1 LVSKAKFTPFR
12 ESKLT
17 HFLQDSLGGDAKML
31 MFVCSSPCD
40 ADGQESKCS
49 LEFATRV
56 GTVELG
62 TAKRRGDGGAGA
74 VLKEMQSML
83 QSTKEEACKAGG
95 EKEKLEEELARVLA
109 EVACMKEK
117 ALQAE
122 GLVKQKEQ
130 QLQDKEKKLA
140 AHHRENKQLL
150 ATINRLQQ
158 QQQQQQQ
165 HGTTSV
171 GGGGEEHSWQGMA
184 QDNDSRAG
192 PVLDLGRRQSH
203 VHCAALL
210 TCRAS
215 CASSSLPVEPVAQ
228 NDHLS
233 DEEEAQDNVDLE
245 DNLNTYLLPADAED
259 EEDQEEDFEANDKEN
274 ADSNELNALSNT
286 NHVNT
291 DAVRNMN
298 VNGTG
303 GTRKSCTA
311 TEQEEIVENGE
322 GIDGGKSDWKQC
334 KTDSKQSPTETI
346 EERLERFRLKKEETK
361 KKMAAKEACTG
372 SPKPTTK
379 KAADLVNPPPGS
391 NSARQSIRPPF
402 QV

>member
-1 LVSKAKFTPFR
+1 
-12 ESKLT
+12 
-17 HFLQDSLGGDAKML
+17 ML

-140 AHHRENKQLL
+140 ANHRENKQLL

-165 HGTTSV
+165 QHGTTTV
-171 GGGGEEHSWQGMA
+171 GGGGEEHSRQCIA
-184 QDNDSRAG
+184 QDNDSRAVPAQDNDLKAG

-210 TCRAS
+210 TCRSS

-228 NDHLS
+228 NDQVS

-379 KAADLVNPPPGS
+379 KAADLVNPPPVS
-391 NSARQSIRPPF
+391 NSARQSIRPSF

>member
-1 LVSKAKFTPFR
+1 
-12 ESKLT
+12 
-17 HFLQDSLGGDAKML
+17 ML

-117 ALQAE
+117 AVQAE

-140 AHHRENKQLL
+140 ANHRENKQLL

-158 QQQQQQQ
+158 QQQ
-165 HGTTSV
+165 HGTTAV
-171 GGGGEEHSWQGMA
+171 GGGGEEHSRQGIAQDNDSSAVPA

-210 TCRAS
+210 TRRAS

-228 NDHLS
+228 NDQVS
-233 DEEEAQDNVDLE
+233 DNEEAQDHVDLE
-245 DNLNTYLLPADAED
+245 DNLNTYLLSADAE
-259 EEDQEEDFEANDKEN
+259 EEDYQEEDMSCFEENDKEN

-291 DAVRNMN
+291 YAVRNMN

-322 GIDGGKSDWKQC
+322 GIDGGKSDWQQRKI
-334 KTDSKQSPTETI
+334 DSKQSPTETI
-346 EERLERFRLKKEETK
+346 EERLERFRLKKEEAK

-379 KAADLVNPPPGS
+379 KAADLVNPPPVS